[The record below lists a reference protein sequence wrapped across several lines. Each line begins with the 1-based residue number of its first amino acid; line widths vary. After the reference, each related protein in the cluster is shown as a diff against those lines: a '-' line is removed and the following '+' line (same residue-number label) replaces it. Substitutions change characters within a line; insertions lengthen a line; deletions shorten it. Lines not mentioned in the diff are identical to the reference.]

1 MMHRA
6 IREGVPVR
14 GYLHWTL
21 VDDFEWTEGWRAH
34 LGLIAMNPLTQE
46 RTPRESYSLY
56 GEICHANAITGDI
69 VERYAPQAMERVFSD
84 GFLREGT

>member
-34 LGLIAMNPLTQE
+34 LGLISMNPLTQE
-46 RTPRESYSLY
+46 RTPRRSASLY
-56 GEICHANAITGDI
+56 AEICHANAITGDI
-69 VERYAPQAMERVFSD
+69 VERYAPQAMERVFGRS
-84 GFLREGT
+84 